1 MSRLASVSQPL
12 DRRGGA
18 HGAEKETCN
27 AAMTNVGDSSTLG
40 RVIAGFAMGSLTLA
54 LIGLSAALGLIGVAA
69 VLHPLA

>member
-1 MSRLASVSQPL
+1 
-12 DRRGGA
+12 
-18 HGAEKETCN
+18 
-27 AAMTNVGDSSTLG
+27 MTNVGDSSTLG